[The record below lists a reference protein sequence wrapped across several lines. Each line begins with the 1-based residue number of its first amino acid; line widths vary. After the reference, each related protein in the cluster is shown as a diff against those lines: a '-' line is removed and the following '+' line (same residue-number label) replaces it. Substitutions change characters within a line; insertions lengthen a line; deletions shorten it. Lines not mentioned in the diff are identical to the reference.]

1 MPADRFKRTP
11 EEFRRRAWS
20 LINKFLSGEYT
31 CSSDVLEAKV
41 ILLCKD
47 AMSPDLL
54 GNYRPIT
61 LYNAFYQLLNSIIR
75 VTSRLRHLTENH
87 AVLEVAN
94 LISVLGEDATTHD
107 VRQRHVCPKCNS
119 KGNNTYKV
127 T

>member
-1 MPADRFKRTP
+1 MLY
-11 EEFRRRAWS
+11 EGGSCCVAWAVVNVIKLETIANS
-20 LINKFLSGEYT
+20 KISIT
-31 CSSDVLEAKV
+31 CGA
-41 ILLCKD
+41 CK
-47 AMSPDLL
+47 
-54 GNYRPIT
+54 
-61 LYNAFYQLLNSIIR
+61 
-75 VTSRLRHLTENH
+75 NH

>member
-1 MPADRFKRTP
+1 MLY
-11 EEFRRRAWS
+11 EGGSCCVAWAVFNVIKLETIANS
-20 LINKFLSGEYT
+20 KISIT
-31 CSSDVLEAKV
+31 CGARK
-41 ILLCKD
+41 
-47 AMSPDLL
+47 
-54 GNYRPIT
+54 
-61 LYNAFYQLLNSIIR
+61 
-75 VTSRLRHLTENH
+75 NH